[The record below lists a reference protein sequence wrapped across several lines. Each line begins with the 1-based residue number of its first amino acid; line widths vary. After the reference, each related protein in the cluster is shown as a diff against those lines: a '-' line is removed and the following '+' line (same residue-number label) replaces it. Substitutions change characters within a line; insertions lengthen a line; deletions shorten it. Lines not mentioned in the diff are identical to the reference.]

1 MMLIQVCY
9 NLPMKTNQQAILD
22 TLRELLPQFRVQGIE
37 SLALF
42 GSYATGNDGIYSDVD
57 IAVKKSSD
65 FLHHHSAYAYFTTLN
80 ELRTV
85 LQQKL
90 GRPVDLFD
98 LDSDSTLKKQIES
111 ELIHA

>member
-1 MMLIQVCY
+1 
-9 NLPMKTNQQAILD
+9 MKTNQQAILD
-22 TLRELLPQFRVQGIE
+22 TLREILPGFRAQGIE

-42 GSYATGNDGIYSDVD
+42 GSYATGNDGIYSDID

-65 FLHHHSAYAYFTTLN
+65 FLRHHSAYAYFATLN
-80 ELRTV
+80 ELRTA
-85 LQQKL
+85 LQQRL

-98 LDSDSTLKKQIES
+98 LDSDSTLKHQIES